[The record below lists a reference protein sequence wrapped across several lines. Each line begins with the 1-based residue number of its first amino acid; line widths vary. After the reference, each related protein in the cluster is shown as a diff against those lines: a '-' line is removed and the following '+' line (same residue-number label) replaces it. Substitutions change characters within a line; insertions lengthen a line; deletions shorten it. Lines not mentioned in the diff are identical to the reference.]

1 MKRRLP
7 MALAIGIG
15 VLVLLDRFIS
25 NSYLDALGLFFLD
38 TTIILAAFALL
49 LGFFNVLA
57 VHVQKVHTQQSGW
70 PYNIILILFALFVL
84 IIGLAGPSTPLLR
97 GVFNAV
103 QYPIQ
108 ATIASLLIFF
118 VASAAF
124 RALKVRNGEA
134 IVLVGV
140 SLIVLLGQVPLSNN
154 LTAMKDWILAV
165 PGLAGVRGLILGV
178 ALGTVVTGMRVL
190 MGFDRPYSK

>member
-1 MKRRLP
+1 VKRRLP

-25 NSYLDALGLFFLD
+25 NSYLDALGFYFLD
-38 TTIILAAFALL
+38 ITIILAAFALL

-57 VHVQKVHTQQSGW
+57 VHVQKVRTQQSGW
-70 PYNIILILFALFVL
+70 PYSIILILFALFVL

-103 QYPIQ
+103 LYPIQ

-134 IVLVGV
+134 IVLVGI
-140 SLIVLLGQVPLSNN
+140 SLIVLLGQVPLAHS

-178 ALGTVVTGMRVL
+178 ALGTVVTGVRVL
-190 MGFDRPYSK
+190 MGLDRPYSK

>member
-1 MKRRLP
+1 

-15 VLVLLDRFIS
+15 VLVLLDRFIA
-25 NSYLDALGLFFLD
+25 NIYLDALGFFFLD
-38 TTIILAAFALL
+38 IAVILAAFALL

-57 VHVQKVHTQQSGW
+57 VHVQKVGTQQSGW
-70 PYNIILILFALFVL
+70 PYSIILILFALFVL
-84 IIGLAGPSTPLLR
+84 VIGLAGPSTPLLQ

-124 RALKVRNGEA
+124 RALKVRNGES
-134 IVLVGV
+134 IILVGV
-140 SLIVLLGQVPLSNN
+140 ILIVLLGQVPLSDD
-154 LTAMKDWILAV
+154 LTSLKDWILTV

-178 ALGTVVTGMRVL
+178 ALGTVVTGLRVL
-190 MGFDRPYSK
+190 MGVDRPYSK